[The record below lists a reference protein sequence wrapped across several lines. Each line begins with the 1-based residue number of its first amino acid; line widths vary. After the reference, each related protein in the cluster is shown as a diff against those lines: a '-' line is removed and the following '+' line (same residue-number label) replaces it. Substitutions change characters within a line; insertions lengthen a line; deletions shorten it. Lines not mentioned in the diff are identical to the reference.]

1 VPAPRS
7 FGSAILLAAATAS
20 AAAQEV
26 LPSAMAQALAEAR
39 IPASS
44 AAVVVHRLG
53 EPRPSLSL
61 NAAAAMNPASVMK
74 LVTTFAGLE
83 LLGPAYRWR
92 TEAYAAGALR
102 EDVLHGDLVLKGHGD
117 PRLTFESF
125 WLLLRALRDR
135 GLREVRGDLV
145 LDRSYFEPAP
155 HDAARFD
162 AEPLRPYNVGPDAL
176 LVSFKAVRFQF
187 VPDAERGK
195 VFVSAQPRPEPL
207 ELVSVLRLVNG
218 PCGDWRE
225 KLRAD
230 YQAAGAA
237 PGRARALFTGEYAA
251 SCGERAWNVSLLSH
265 PEFVGGV
272 FRQLW
277 PELGGA
283 LAGAVREGRVPE
295 DARLLYSHESAPLA
309 EIARDI
315 NKFSN
320 NVMARQLYLTLG
332 AEAARAPARN
342 AKSFAAVRA
351 WLAHKGLEMPELVI
365 ENGSGLSRAER
376 ISAQSLAA
384 LLLAAFRSP
393 VMPEFV
399 SSLPVVAVD
408 GTLRKRMKGDA
419 VAGQAHLK
427 SGTLADVRAWGG
439 YVLDRAG
446 RRHVVVMIV
455 NHPAAGQ
462 GQPALE
468 ALLRWVYEQG

>member
-1 VPAPRS
+1 VRALRLLAS
-7 FGSAILLAAATAS
+7 VSLLAAGAPLQ
-20 AAAQEV
+20 AQEA
-26 LPSAMAQALAEAR
+26 LPAVVAQALAAAR
-39 IPASS
+39 IPAAST
-44 AAVVVHRLG
+44 AVVVQEVG
-53 EPRPSLSL
+53 APRPAVSL
-61 NAAAAMNPASVMK
+61 NAEAPMNPASVMK
-74 LVTTFAGLE
+74 LLTTFAGLE

-92 TEAYAAGALR
+92 TDAYAVGALR
-102 EDVLHGDLVLKGHGD
+102 EDVLEGDLLLRGYGD
-117 PRLTFESF
+117 PKLTFESF

-145 LDRSYFEPAP
+145 LDRSHFDTPP

-176 LVSFKAVRFQF
+176 LLSFKAVRFQF
-187 VPDAERGK
+187 VPDSERNK
-195 VFVSAQPRPEPL
+195 VIVSAQPRPESL
-207 ELVSVLRLVNG
+207 DVVSVVRLTNG

-230 YQAAGAA
+230 YRVAAA
-237 PGRARALFTGEYAA
+237 PAPRSRALFTGEYAA
-251 SCGERAWNVSLLSH
+251 SCGERNWSVSLLSH
-265 PEFVGGV
+265 RDFVGGV

-277 PELGGA
+277 PELGGV
-283 LAGAVREGRVPE
+283 LAGGVREGRAPPE
-295 DARLLYSHESAPLA
+295 AKLLYSHESAPLA
-309 EIARDI
+309 EIVRDI

-332 AEAARAPARN
+332 AEASRPPARN
-342 AKSFAAVRA
+342 DKSLAAVRA
-351 WLAHKGLEMPELVI
+351 WLSQKGLEIPELVI
-365 ENGSGLSRAER
+365 ENGSGLSRIER
-376 ISAQSLAA
+376 ISAQNLAA

-408 GTLRKRMKGDA
+408 GTLRKRMKGES
-419 VAGQAHLK
+419 VAGQAHIK
-427 SGTLADVRAWGG
+427 SGTLAEVRAWAG

-446 RRHVVVMIV
+446 RRYVVVMLV

-462 GQPALE
+462 AQPAAE

>member
-1 VPAPRS
+1 MPALRR
-7 FGSAILLAAATAS
+7 FASAALLAAAACS
-20 AAAQEV
+20 ALAQEA
-26 LPSAMAQALAEAR
+26 LPPGVAQALAAAR
-39 IPASS
+39 IPA
-44 AAVVVHRLG
+44 AGVAVVVHEVG
-53 EPRPSLSL
+53 APRASLSL
-61 NAAAAMNPASVMK
+61 NAATPMNPASVMK
-74 LVTTFAGLE
+74 LVTTLAGLE

-92 TEAYAAGALR
+92 TDAYAAGALR
-102 EDVLHGDLVLKGHGD
+102 EDVLQGDLVLKGYGD

-176 LVSFKAVRFQF
+176 LLSFKAVRFQF

-195 VFVSAQPRPEPL
+195 VIVSAQPRPEPL
-207 ELVSVLRLVNG
+207 EVVSVLRLSNG

-230 YQAAGAA
+230 YRFAGAA
-237 PGRARALFTGEYAA
+237 AGRMRALFTGEYAA
-251 SCGERAWNVSLLSH
+251 SCGERNWNVSLLSH

-283 LAGAVREGRVPE
+283 LAGGVREGRVPE
-295 DARLLYSHESAPLA
+295 EAKLVYSHESAPLA
-309 EIARDI
+309 EIVRDI

-332 AEAARAPARN
+332 AEAARPPASN
-342 AKSFAAVRA
+342 IKSFAAVRA
-351 WLAHKGLEMPELVI
+351 WLAQKGLEMPELVI
-365 ENGSGLSRAER
+365 ENGSGLSRIER
-376 ISAQSLAA
+376 ISAHNLAA

-399 SSLPVVAVD
+399 SSLPLVAVD

-427 SGTLADVRAWGG
+427 SGTLAEVRAWGG

-446 RRHVVVMIV
+446 RRHALAMIV

-462 GQPALE
+462 AQPALE